1 MAKFTLPE
9 QRVTRSNQVRFQAP
23 AGFRRKQRSEAPASS
38 ELVVVFCRLFIRR
51 TRGRQ
56 TSVRRA
62 DASARVARA
71 MNTMDD
77 YIPSDAEVV
86 EGASRKRPAAIL
98 AAHFISIVLWVAF
111 AMYDIHRNAAG
122 NRAVPARVG
131 AASGKLGV
139 TRYATL
145 RPRTAMTRARARV
158 SLRPN
163 SARSFAPALTESRAR
178 RPSGCYRAFLS
189 RLVALTDRPFPKR
202 TRFFTRAR
210 FALGRGRL
218 AVFAFA
224 VFFVLYHLCYENI
237 LHHTDGMEYLS
248 DWTFVLLGAT
258 FGMTAA
264 FSLAPGL
271 AGEVRDGE
279 KTSPTSRS
287 SRTPWCGPPT
297 S

>member
-1 MAKFTLPE
+1 MGASEDRTCPCQRGASRKTRKLPRCSAGASRRTRRSTSCADGTAE
-9 QRVTRSNQVRFQAP
+9 SSCVARREARAGSRARRIVAASGSGDALQRLAFGSKRFFLFATWRNEDYRITRHPLQSGAFWSACRLRPKA
-23 AGFRRKQRSEAPASS
+23 EASS

-51 TRGRQ
+51 GRQ
-56 TSVRRA
+56 SSVRRA

-163 SARSFAPALTESRAR
+163 SARARSR
-178 RPSGCYRAFLS
+178 
-189 RLVALTDRPFPKR
+189 
-202 TRFFTRAR
+202 
-210 FALGRGRL
+210 
-218 AVFAFA
+218 
-224 VFFVLYHLCYENI
+224 
-237 LHHTDGMEYLS
+237 
-248 DWTFVLLGAT
+248 
-258 FGMTAA
+258 
-264 FSLAPGL
+264 
-271 AGEVRDGE
+271 
-279 KTSPTSRS
+279 
-287 SRTPWCGPPT
+287 PP
-297 S
+297 

>member
-163 SARSFAPALTESRAR
+163 SARARSR
-178 RPSGCYRAFLS
+178 
-189 RLVALTDRPFPKR
+189 
-202 TRFFTRAR
+202 
-210 FALGRGRL
+210 
-218 AVFAFA
+218 
-224 VFFVLYHLCYENI
+224 
-237 LHHTDGMEYLS
+237 
-248 DWTFVLLGAT
+248 
-258 FGMTAA
+258 
-264 FSLAPGL
+264 
-271 AGEVRDGE
+271 
-279 KTSPTSRS
+279 
-287 SRTPWCGPPT
+287 PP
-297 S
+297 

>member
-1 MAKFTLPE
+1 MGASEDRTCPCQRGASRKTRKLPRFRMRRSAGASRRTRRSTSCADGTAE
-9 QRVTRSNQVRFQAP
+9 SSCVARREARAGSRARRIVAASGSGDALQRLAFGSKRFFLFATWRNGNYRITRHPLQSGAFWSACRLRPKA
-23 AGFRRKQRSEAPASS
+23 EASS

-56 TSVRRA
+56 SSVRRA

-163 SARSFAPALTESRAR
+163 SARARSRPPRPSRAR
-178 RPSGCYRAFLS
+178 APTQRVLPRISFSPR
-189 RLVALTDRPFPKR
+189 RLD
-202 TRFFTRAR
+202 
-210 FALGRGRL
+210 
-218 AVFAFA
+218 
-224 VFFVLYHLCYENI
+224 
-237 LHHTDGMEYLS
+237 
-248 DWTFVLLGAT
+248 
-258 FGMTAA
+258 
-264 FSLAPGL
+264 
-271 AGEVRDGE
+271 
-279 KTSPTSRS
+279 
-287 SRTPWCGPPT
+287 
-297 S
+297 

>member
-1 MAKFTLPE
+1 LGASEDRTCPCQRGASRKTRKLPRFRMRQFRGCLAGTRRSTSCADGTAE
-9 QRVTRSNQVRFQAP
+9 SSCVARREARAGSRARRIVAASGSGDALQRLAFGSKRFFLFATWRNGNYRITRHPLQSGALERL
-23 AGFRRKQRSEAPASS
+23 PASAGKRRRR

-51 TRGRQ
+51 GRQ
-56 TSVRRA
+56 SSVRRA

-163 SARSFAPALTESRAR
+163 SARARSRPPRPSRAR
-178 RPSGCYRAFLS
+178 APTQRVLPRISFSPR
-189 RLVALTDRPFPKR
+189 RLD
-202 TRFFTRAR
+202 
-210 FALGRGRL
+210 
-218 AVFAFA
+218 
-224 VFFVLYHLCYENI
+224 
-237 LHHTDGMEYLS
+237 
-248 DWTFVLLGAT
+248 
-258 FGMTAA
+258 
-264 FSLAPGL
+264 
-271 AGEVRDGE
+271 
-279 KTSPTSRS
+279 
-287 SRTPWCGPPT
+287 
-297 S
+297 